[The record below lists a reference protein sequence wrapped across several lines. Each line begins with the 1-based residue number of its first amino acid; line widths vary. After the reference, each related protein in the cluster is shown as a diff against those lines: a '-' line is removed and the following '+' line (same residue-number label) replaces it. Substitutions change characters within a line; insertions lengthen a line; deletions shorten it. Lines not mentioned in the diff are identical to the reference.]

1 VSPSVVHT
9 RRLRC
14 FTLGLGVTALAIALV
29 APTASAA
36 NAKTKRVNIPSGG
49 GQADDNAF
57 RGSVSANGRYV
68 AFVSQATD
76 LVGSDTNG
84 NQDVFVHDR
93 KTKKTKRV
101 SVRNG
106 GVSRTV

>member
-1 VSPSVVHT
+1 MA
-9 RRLRC
+9 
-14 FTLGLGVTALAIALV
+14 VT
-29 APTASAA
+29 
-36 NAKTKRVNIPSGG
+36 
-49 GQADDNAF
+49 
-57 RGSVSANGRYV
+57 V